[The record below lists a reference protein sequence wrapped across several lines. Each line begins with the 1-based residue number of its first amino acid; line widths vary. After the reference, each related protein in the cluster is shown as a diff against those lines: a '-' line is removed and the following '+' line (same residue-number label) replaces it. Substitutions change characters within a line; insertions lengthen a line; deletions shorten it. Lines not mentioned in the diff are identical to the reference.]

1 MSQITEEEFFKTAPV
16 FGGGNAT
23 EPERMPAS
31 PISEEEFFKS
41 SPQYA
46 PPSAGTPTPATSPT
60 PTAQQNPAVSKA
72 LFLTTGREPPPDMSW
87 SDVGSQALQNA
98 PKSAWEFGKS
108 IVQPFL
114 SPIETGKTVA
124 QLGQGLV
131 SKGKGLVGLERDV
144 ESEGVADAMGQ
155 FFKER
160 YGDMP
165 SFMRTL
171 SQDPVGAAADFA
183 SVLTLGGGA
192 LAKAPSVIGKVGE
205 AAKAVGTAVDPLSL
219 VTKAPAV
226 AAKAATSVLNYPL
239 SLQSGASYNSLQQA
253 TKAGL
258 TSNPVFMEHLSGAV
272 PPTDLVKRINDGIQT
287 VAKQRSDEYLAGMGS
302 IASNQ
307 RLPYDKVDNALKAAR
322 DVAYYKG
329 QVRNPEA
336 AAILQQMESTVSKWR
351 SDPSMTHNIADFDAL
366 KQALRSYGYS
376 STYKGTPARK
386 IVDDISNAAKN
397 TIPDKRYAQIMEN
410 YQSAT
415 QELTDLTKELTA
427 RGGSS
432 IAQIRKILRSQD
444 TKAKGDLIKRLEE
457 IDPNLP
463 YAIAGVELNPLLP
476 QGIRGQIAGVLA
488 SGSLGGLSALAM
500 HPAPLAG
507 LAFSSP
513 KVSGL
518 TAYGLGRVGGISE
531 NVRKAYPSLA
541 PAVFQ
546 SGRADQVLEQ
556 ASGGRVG
563 RASGGRLNGAS
574 RADMI
579 IAQVDKARKELQR
592 ETGSLLNHDD
602 STIVKALKVANER
615 I

>member
-1 MSQITEEEFFKTAPV
+1 MSQITDEEFFKTAPV

-41 SPQYA
+41 SPRYA
-46 PPSAGTPTPATSPT
+46 PPSAGTPT

-98 PKSAWEFGKS
+98 PTSAWEFGKS

-114 SPIETGKTVA
+114 APVETAKTVG
-124 QLGQGLV
+124 QLGQGLI

-144 ESEGVADAMGQ
+144 ASEGVADAMGQ

-165 SFMRTL
+165 SIKRTL
-171 SQDPVGAAADFA
+171 SQDPVGAAADLA

-192 LAKAPSVIGKVGE
+192 AAKAPGVIGKVGE
-205 AAKAVGTAVDPLSL
+205 AAKAVGTAVDPLSV

-239 SLQSGASYNSLQQA
+239 SLQSGTSYKSLQQA

-272 PPTDLVKRINDGIQT
+272 PQTDLVKRINDGIQT

-307 RLPYDKVDNALKAAR
+307 RLPYDKVDDALKAAR
-322 DVAYYKG
+322 NVAYYKG

-336 AAILQQMESTVSKWR
+336 AAILQQMENTVSKWR

-410 YQSAT
+410 YQNAT

-432 IAQIRKILRSQD
+432 ITQIRKILRSQD
-444 TKAKGDLIKRLEE
+444 TKAKGDLLKRLEE
-457 IDPNLP
+457 IDPDLP

-488 SGSLGGLSALAM
+488 TGGLSALAM